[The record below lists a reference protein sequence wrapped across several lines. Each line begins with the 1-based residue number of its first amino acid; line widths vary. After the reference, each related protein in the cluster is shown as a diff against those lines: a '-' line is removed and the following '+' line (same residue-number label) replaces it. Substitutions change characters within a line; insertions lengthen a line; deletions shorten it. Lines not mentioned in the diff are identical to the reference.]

1 MSELETPEERKDAVD
16 PVAKVHERRRRP
28 ALAFLIGA
36 AVVGAVGVAAYLMW
50 PEPAQTPV
58 TTTEAVITDEVP
70 EMPVPDSAAIRAQV
84 SEALAQS
91 PPDPNAP
98 AEQAA
103 VAAQAQTAP
112 EPQDTA
118 PAPAPR

>member
-1 MSELETPEERKDAVD
+1 MSETETAEERRDAVD
-16 PVAKVHERRRRP
+16 PVAKVHERRRTP

-36 AVVGAVGVAAYLMW
+36 ALIGAIGVAAYLLW
-50 PEPAQTPV
+50 AEPAQTPV
-58 TTTEAVITDEVP
+58 TPTEAVITDEIP
-70 EMPVPDSAAIRAQV
+70 NMPVPDPAAIRAQV
-84 SEALAQS
+84 DAALAQT

-103 VAAQAQTAP
+103 AAAQAQTAP